1 MRMSIEKFNK
11 RERFTLINRA
21 RGGLIILFTERGLE
35 MTETERITNEVM
47 TDYGFDATGTYH
59 APEYP
64 HANVLGEGPNVS
76 ELRNDDG
83 IAFFTGIRNA
93 LAMEVLAGL
102 AIWGLWELHHPIM
115 LLTHWLV
122 SHAR

>member
-1 MRMSIEKFNK
+1 
-11 RERFTLINRA
+11 
-21 RGGLIILFTERGLE
+21 
-35 MTETERITNEVM
+35 MTETERITNQIM

-64 HANVLGEGPNVS
+64 HANILGEGPNVS

-93 LAMEVLAGL
+93 LAFEVLAGL
-102 AIWGLWELHHPIM
+102 VIWGLWELHYPAMVLIHAVM
-115 LLTHWLV
+115 
-122 SHAR
+122 SHAH

>member
-1 MRMSIEKFNK
+1 MSTEKFNK
-11 RERFTLINRA
+11 SEIFILINHA
-21 RGGLIILFTERGLE
+21 SGGLIILFTERGLE

-47 TDYGFDATGTYH
+47 RNCGFDANGRYH

-93 LAMEVLAGL
+93 LAFEVLAGL
-102 AIWGLWELHHPIM
+102 VIWGLWELHHPI
-115 LLTHWLV
+115 LILTHWLV
-122 SHAR
+122 SHAH